1 MAVALELPGVFLVQ
15 VLALYAGQAALILRA
30 TPPELPGP
38 GLGPAN
44 RITLLRSTLAL
55 PVGALALSQG
65 GGGEAVAWTA
75 IGLST
80 VSLALD
86 GVDGKVARATGT
98 STPFGARYD
107 MELDAF
113 LMLGLSVLIWQTGR
127 AGPWVVLIGTLR
139 YLFVAAGWIWPRL
152 RAPLFPSFRRKLVCV
167 VQGVTLVVA
176 LGPPVPV
183 GPARIL
189 LACALLLL
197 AGSFVVDTAWL
208 ARGGDLRP
216 GPPGG

>member
-1 MAVALELPGVFLVQ
+1 MAAALALPGVFLVQ
-15 VLALYAGQAALILRA
+15 ILALYAGQAALILRA
-30 TPPELPGP
+30 TPRDLPGP

-55 PVGALALSQG
+55 PVAAMALSHG

-75 IGLST
+75 IGLAT

-127 AGPWVVLIGTLR
+127 AGAWVVLIGALR

-152 RAPLFPSFRRKLVCV
+152 RGPLFPSFRRKLVCV

-176 LGPPVPV
+176 LGPPVSAPTARLVLV
-183 GPARIL
+183 G
-189 LACALLLL
+189 ALVLL
-197 AGSFVVDTAWL
+197 AGSFALDTSWL
-208 ARGGDLRP
+208 ARGGEPRP
-216 GPPGG
+216 GPD